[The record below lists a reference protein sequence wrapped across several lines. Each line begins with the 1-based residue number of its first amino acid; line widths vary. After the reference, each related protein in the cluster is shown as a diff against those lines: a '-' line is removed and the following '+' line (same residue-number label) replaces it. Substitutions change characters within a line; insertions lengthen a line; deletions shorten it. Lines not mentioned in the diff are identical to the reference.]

1 MQQMVVFDGRTIYGN
16 GNVQVRVNP
25 GNGATVYSCPR
36 SSIIAA
42 FPFTRQYGA

>member
-1 MQQMVVFDGRTIYGN
+1 MQQMVVFDRWTKFY
-16 GNVQVRVNP
+16 GNVQVRVDP